1 MWEAADSRLFR
12 DECLCPRILRII
24 SPVHYSESPA
34 SKLAMEFTPR
44 TLTQR
49 CIDLELATSQQID
62 RLWGELRT
70 DQVSLDELKSLL
82 LRKGIITNY
91 QLDRMLS
98 GERLGYFY
106 GPYKVLYMIGAGT
119 FARVFRAVHRETGKV
134 VAVKVL
140 RRRHRDQV
148 AQIEQFLREG
158 RMGLELRHPNI
169 VTVYEIV
176 NDPRAPYLVME
187 FVEGETL
194 REILK
199 IRGKFEPEHALKI
212 MQDICSGLDFAF
224 QKGITHRDLKLSN
237 VLVHSSGRCK
247 LVDFG
252 LAALADTSSPEAIA
266 DCPSARAIDYAA
278 LERGTAVRKGDHRS
292 DIYFVGCIFYNVVSG
307 RAPLYE
313 TRDRLMRLNVTRFT
327 EMPSL
332 GEVAPGLPDSIYA
345 ICNKAMEF
353 NPEKRYQTPGQ
364 MLMDVDSAIKKL
376 QKESQAVEGSSAPVA
391 TGVAT
396 RGGDAEE
403 VEDVLEGQG
412 KTVMVVENKAELQD
426 LLREKLKKRGYRVLV
441 FSDPERA
448 LAKFA
453 PGELAV
459 ADCVVMCATE
469 LGNYALDAFNQLAA
483 EEHTKHIPAI
493 LLVDPKQQHIIRG
506 AKTSERHVLMPMPLK
521 VRELRQALVHLT
533 SLPVDPSS
541 KE

>member
-44 TLTQR
+44 TLAQR

-212 MQDICSGLDFAF
+212 MHDICSGLDFAF

-364 MLMDVDSAIKKL
+364 MLMDVDTAIKRL

>member
-1 MWEAADSRLFR
+1 
-12 DECLCPRILRII
+12 
-24 SPVHYSESPA
+24 
-34 SKLAMEFTPR
+34 MEFTPR
-44 TLTQR
+44 SLTQR
-49 CIDLELATSQQID
+49 CVDLELATPAQID
-62 RLWGELRT
+62 RIWGELRT
-70 DQVSLDELKSLL
+70 EQVSLEDVKSIL
-82 LRKGIITNY
+82 LRKGIITNF
-91 QLDRMLS
+91 QLERMLT
-98 GERLGYFY
+98 GERLGYYY

-169 VTVYEIV
+169 VTIYEIV

-194 REILK
+194 REIIK
-199 IRGKFEPEHALKI
+199 IRGTFEPIHALRI
-212 MQDICSGLDFAF
+212 MHDICSGLDFAF

-292 DIYFVGCIFYNVVSG
+292 DIYFVGCIFYHIVSG
-307 RAPLYE
+307 RAPLTE
-313 TRDRLMRLNVTRFT
+313 TRDRLMRLNVTRFV

-332 GEVAPGLPDSIYA
+332 GEVAPGMPESIYA

-353 NPEKRYQTPGQ
+353 SPEKRYQTPGQ
-364 MLMDVDSAIKKL
+364 ILADVDTALKKL
-376 QKESQAVEGSSAPVA
+376 ERELANPEDVAQKNASSKSVS
-391 TGVAT
+391 
-396 RGGDAEE
+396 AEVLE
-403 VEDVLEGQG
+403 PEDVLEGQG
-412 KTVMVVENKAELQD
+412 KTVLVVENRAELQD

-441 FSDPERA
+441 YSDPERA
-448 LAKFA
+448 LAKFSPDESNPA
-453 PGELAV
+453 NCLILG
-459 ADCVVMCATE
+459 ATN
-469 LGNYALDAFNQLAA
+469 LGNEALDAFNQFVSD
-483 EEHTKHIPAI
+483 EHTKHLPAI
-493 LLVDPKQQHIIRG
+493 LLVDPKQQHIVRG
-506 AKTSERHVLMPMPLK
+506 ANTSERHVLIPMPLK
-521 VRELRQALVHLT
+521 VRELREALVHLT
-533 SLPVDPSS
+533 SKSADTAPQQ
-541 KE
+541 

>member
-1 MWEAADSRLFR
+1 
-12 DECLCPRILRII
+12 
-24 SPVHYSESPA
+24 
-34 SKLAMEFTPR
+34 MEFTPR
-44 TLTQR
+44 SLTQR
-49 CIDLELATSQQID
+49 CVDLELATPAQID
-62 RLWGELRT
+62 RIWGELRT
-70 DQVSLDELKSLL
+70 EQVSLEDVKSIL
-82 LRKGIITNY
+82 LRKGIITNF
-91 QLDRMLS
+91 QLERMLT
-98 GERLGYFY
+98 GERLGYYY

-169 VTVYEIV
+169 VTIYEIV

-194 REILK
+194 REIIK
-199 IRGKFEPEHALKI
+199 IRGMFEPIHALRI
-212 MQDICSGLDFAF
+212 MHDICSGLDFAF

-292 DIYFVGCIFYNVVSG
+292 DIYFVGCILYHIVSG
-307 RAPLYE
+307 RAPLTE
-313 TRDRLMRLNVTRFT
+313 TRDRLMRLNVTRFV

-332 GEVAPGLPDSIYA
+332 GEVAPGMPESIYA

-353 NPEKRYQTPGQ
+353 SPEKRYQTPGQ
-364 MLMDVDSAIKKL
+364 ILADFDTALKKL
-376 QKESQAVEGSSAPVA
+376 ERELANPEDATEKSASNKPVS
-391 TGVAT
+391 G
-396 RGGDAEE
+396 E
-403 VEDVLEGQG
+403 VLEPEDVLEGQG
-412 KTVMVVENKAELQD
+412 KTVLVVENRAELQD

-441 FSDPERA
+441 YSDPERA
-448 LAKFA
+448 LAKFSPDESNPA
-453 PGELAV
+453 NCLILG
-459 ADCVVMCATE
+459 ATN
-469 LGNYALDAFNQLAA
+469 LGNEALDAFNQFVSD
-483 EEHTKHIPAI
+483 EHTKHLPAI
-493 LLVDPKQQHIIRG
+493 LLVDPKQQHIVRG
-506 AKTSERHVLMPMPLK
+506 ANTSERHVLIPMPLK
-521 VRELRQALVHLT
+521 VRELREALVHLT
-533 SLPVDPSS
+533 SKSADTAPQQ
-541 KE
+541 

>member
-1 MWEAADSRLFR
+1 LWEGVGRRLIR
-12 DECLCPRILRII
+12 DPRLRGVFCPFTIRNPQQT
-24 SPVHYSESPA
+24 S
-34 SKLAMEFTPR
+34 LAMEFTPR

-212 MQDICSGLDFAF
+212 MHDICSGLDFAF

-332 GEVAPGLPDSIYA
+332 GEVAPGMPESIYA

-364 MLMDVDSAIKKL
+364 MLMDVDTAIKKL
-376 QKESQAVEGSSAPVA
+376 QRDSQVPQGGSAPAASGVVA
-391 TGVAT
+391 
-396 RGGDAEE
+396 RSGDAEE

-469 LGNYALDAFNQLAA
+469 LGNLALDAFNQLAV

-506 AKTSERHVLMPMPLK
+506 AKLSERHVLMPMPLK

-533 SLPVDPSS
+533 SLPIDSS
-541 KE
+541 TKE

>member
-1 MWEAADSRLFR
+1 
-12 DECLCPRILRII
+12 
-24 SPVHYSESPA
+24 
-34 SKLAMEFTPR
+34 MEFTPR
-44 TLTQR
+44 SLTQR
-49 CIDLELATSQQID
+49 CVDLELATPAQID
-62 RLWGELRT
+62 RIWGELRT
-70 DQVSLDELKSLL
+70 EQVSLEDVKSIL
-82 LRKGIITNY
+82 LRKGIITNF
-91 QLDRMLS
+91 QLERMLT
-98 GERLGYFY
+98 GERLGYYY

-169 VTVYEIV
+169 VTIYEIV

-194 REILK
+194 REIIK
-199 IRGKFEPEHALKI
+199 IRGTFEPIHALRI
-212 MQDICSGLDFAF
+212 MHDICSGLDFAF

-292 DIYFVGCIFYNVVSG
+292 DIYFVGCIFYHIVSG
-307 RAPLYE
+307 RAPLTE
-313 TRDRLMRLNVTRFT
+313 TRDRLMRLNVTRFV

-332 GEVAPGLPDSIYA
+332 GEVAPGMPESIYA

-353 NPEKRYQTPGQ
+353 SPEKRYQTPGQ
-364 MLMDVDSAIKKL
+364 VLADVDTALKKL
-376 QKESQAVEGSSAPVA
+376 ERELANPGESTEKNASTKSVSA
-391 TGVAT
+391 
-396 RGGDAEE
+396 E
-403 VEDVLEGQG
+403 VLEPEDVLEGQG
-412 KTVMVVENKAELQD
+412 KTVLVVENRAELQD

-441 FSDPERA
+441 YSDPERA
-448 LAKFA
+448 LAKFSPDESNPA
-453 PGELAV
+453 NCLILG
-459 ADCVVMCATE
+459 ATN
-469 LGNYALDAFNQLAA
+469 LGNEALDAFNQFVSN
-483 EEHTKHIPAI
+483 EHTKHLPAI
-493 LLVDPKQQHIIRG
+493 LLVVALILSRLSSVSISTQEENCFCG
-506 AKTSERHVLMPMPLK
+506 
-521 VRELRQALVHLT
+521 VRTPAMTGVGKLT
-533 SLPVDPSS
+533 SCRLIAS
-541 KE
+541 

>member
-1 MWEAADSRLFR
+1 MGRHGGLLF
-12 DECLCPRILRII
+12 PSTVLR
-24 SPVHYSESPA
+24 V
-34 SKLAMEFTPR
+34 MEFNPR
-44 TLTQR
+44 SLTQR
-49 CIDLELATSQQID
+49 CIDLELATSEQID
-62 RLWGELRT
+62 RVWGELRT
-70 DQVSLDELKSLL
+70 DQVSLEEIKSFL
-82 LRKGIITNY
+82 LRKGILTNF
-91 QLDRMLS
+91 QLDRMLT

-134 VAVKVL
+134 VAIKVL

-169 VTVYEIV
+169 VTIYEIV

-199 IRGKFEPEHALKI
+199 IRGKFGAAEGLKI
-212 MQDICSGLDFAF
+212 MQDICAGLDFAF

-278 LERGTAVRKGDHRS
+278 LERGTAVRKGDARS
-292 DIYFVGCIFYNVVSG
+292 DIYFVGCMFYNVLSG
-307 RAPLYE
+307 KTPLYE

-327 EMPSL
+327 SIPPL
-332 GEVAPGLPDSIYA
+332 GEVEPGLPDYVYA

-353 NPEKRYQTPGQ
+353 APDKRYQTPGQ
-364 MLMDVDSAIKKL
+364 MLYDVEAAMKRIANPEANKVGEASPGDF
-376 QKESQAVEGSSAPVA
+376 EAVNP
-391 TGVAT
+391 
-396 RGGDAEE
+396 
-403 VEDVLEGQG
+403 EDLKEGQG
-412 KTVMVVENKAELQD
+412 KTVMVVENRAELQD

-453 PGELAV
+453 PDEAT
-459 ADCVVMCATE
+459 ATDCVVISAVD
-469 LGNYALDAFNQLAA
+469 LGNLALDAFNLLVEQ
-483 EEHTKHIPAI
+483 EHTRHIPAI
-493 LLVDPKQQHIIRG
+493 MLVDPKQQHVIRG
-506 AKTSERHVLMPMPLK
+506 AKTSNAHVLMPMPLK
-521 VRELRQALVHLT
+521 VRELRQALVQLT
-533 SLPVDPSS
+533 RRPADPVAS
-541 KE
+541 